1 MDFSTL
7 SLEELAC
14 AEKALKAEI
23 RKRRDVELGNLYHEM
38 TKIAR
43 HLNVSLRGLGDI
55 GLKEGMERLPVLYI
69 NPDNPA
75 QRWRGNG
82 KKPKWLREWLKSGK
96 SLDMV
101 CL

>member
-7 SLEELAC
+7 SLTELAC

-23 RKRRDVELGNLYHEM
+23 RKRQEVEVGNLYHEM
-38 TKIAR
+38 TKLAR
-43 HLNVSLRGLGDI
+43 HLKVPLMGLADFGSKGDI
-55 GLKEGMERLPVLYI
+55 ERLPVLYI

-75 QRWRGNG
+75 QRWKGHG
-82 KKPKWLREWLKSGK
+82 KKPRWLREWLKAGK